1 MKNSAA
7 KISFL
12 AAAIVLLGFAP
23 SASADSFVLT
33 SGGSNVAYGIYIGP
47 YTATVNGVA
56 GTQVICDDFAHDSY
70 LPESWTAN
78 ATNASSPGTTQNTS
92 YWNVGP
98 VAAARDYDEIA
109 YLSLQL
115 LGTSDTSQR
124 DAIQYAIWSI
134 FDPTGVSSWLAGHGG
149 TSFDTDSVDANGVA
163 YWLNQAGAQT
173 YTPGEFSNVIIESP
187 NLQAPITCGTGPCAN
202 TPPQE
207 FIYVT
212 PEPTSFSLLGLGLA
226 GVWSFGWMKRKRLAP
241 THPQTA

>member
-1 MKNSAA
+1 MKSSAA

-70 LPESWTAN
+70 VPESWTAN
-78 ATNASSPGTTQNTS
+78 VTNASSPGTTQNTTFWS
-92 YWNVGP
+92 VGS
-98 VAAARDYDEIA
+98 VAAGKDYDEIA

-115 LGTSDTSQR
+115 LGTSSTSQR

-134 FDPTGVSSWLAGHGG
+134 FDPTGVSSYLAANGG
-149 TSFDTDSVDANGVA
+149 GSFDTDATDANGVA
-163 YWLNQAGAQT
+163 YWLNQAAAQT
-173 YTPGEFSNVIIESP
+173 YTPGEFSNVLIESP
-187 NLQAPITCGTGPCAN
+187 NTSDSITCGTGPCAN

-207 FIYVT
+207 FIVAT
-212 PEPTSFSLLGLGLA
+212 PEPASLSSLGLGLV
-226 GVWSFGWMKRKRLAP
+226 GVGLFAWMKRKRLAP
-241 THPQTA
+241 AHPQAA